1 MHIIILSSANGRSQ
15 HLQLDGP
22 RLWGV
27 VVGAAALVLLI
38 AMLLG
43 HWIVMVGARNGWPV
57 VSGVV
62 REAAH
67 EHVATQERFLR
78 DNIDA
83 MARQVGELQARLV
96 QLESLQERVTGLA
109 GAGVGAAPK
118 GAPGRGG
125 ALLAARPLSLE
136 ELRAELA
143 AADTTSARQLDWL
156 ARAEESLFE
165 ANLKRLAQPTAR
177 PVVGAPVGSP
187 FGWRIDPFT
196 GGQALHAGLDFQADT
211 GTPILA
217 AAGGVV
223 IAQEWHAAFGN
234 LVEVD
239 HGNQLVTRYAHASK
253 VRVRKG
259 DLVRRGQHI
268 ADVGATGRATGPHLH
283 FEVLVSG
290 VPVDPMRF
298 LAQGQA
304 LPAAAAK
311 PNPAVPNTQASRN

>member
-1 MHIIILSSANGRSQ
+1 VHIIITGSQSGRSR
-15 HLQLDGP
+15 HLQLDGA
-22 RLWGV
+22 RLWLSAV
-27 VVGAAALVLLI
+27 ALAVLLLVL
-38 AMLLG
+38 AVGLG
-43 HWIVMVGARNGWPV
+43 HWIVIAGARGGWPV
-57 VSGVV
+57 VTEVV
-62 REAAH
+62 RHAAQ
-67 EHVATQERFLR
+67 EHVASQERFLR

-96 QLESLQERVTGLA
+96 QLESLQERVSGLA
-109 GAGVGAAPK
+109 GAGAPSVPK
-118 GAPGRGG
+118 AQPGRGG
-125 ALLAARPLSLE
+125 ALLAARPLSLD

-143 AADTTSARQLDWL
+143 AAETTSSRQLDWL
-156 ARAEESLFE
+156 SRAEESLFE

-196 GGQALHAGLDFQADT
+196 GSQALHTGLDFQADI
-211 GTPILA
+211 GTPIRA

-223 IAQEWHAAFGN
+223 IAQEWHPAFGN
-234 LVEVD
+234 LVELD

-253 VRVRKG
+253 VRVNKG

-298 LAQGQA
+298 LALGPTRLEATA
-304 LPAAAAK
+304 LAEPAARAPTTR
-311 PNPAVPNTQASRN
+311 PN